1 MFSGKKLGKDLLEE
15 CLHSNETTK
24 KSYEKIENFLLKTKN
39 NKLWDL
45 TKLNK
50 CMQKFPVCAFK
61 NFHIN
66 SFQKGLLTPNN
77 VRPINPKC

>member
-1 MFSGKKLGKDLLEE
+1 MV
-15 CLHSNETTK
+15 TTN
-24 KSYEKIENFLLKTKN
+24 ICFLINNKTCRILKTKN